1 MIIHQTLYNMFPL
14 AEMNPALVAPLTTNE
29 FVQRILVP
37 EVALHLIMEDKR
49 LTWGDGMKTALA
61 ILRDSSA
68 YGVAMFP
75 EDGGE
80 WDTGRKKQ
88 QEDKIGVGDMIV
100 MERARKRRIELAEE
114 DKHEEAQMRESEA
127 AVRNSR
133 EKEERAE
140 AKRKAKEEEMAL
152 ASSDTNNTT
161 GSHQPLRPRPR
172 LRTTMKDS
180 SSSVIGAPLSSLE
193 NIEATTM
200 RARSR
205 SRSVR
210 NALATDVSSDTDDFY
225 VSDRHRASS
234 MERRRSPSASET
246 RNVQREEGIRSQA
259 ARSRMASLKLGSDS
273 ESSTRAEVGRGKRA
287 SSKARPVAMDA
298 SKRSSSVIELD
309 SDDDEVEIV
318 GSSSKTPVVTRRPA
332 KSYSSLVESDNEDQA
347 TPKPA
352 VQLSSLAPL
361 ERSRLKKKMEEQAA
375 GRTLATR
382 CVIRLPF
389 FHAFV

>member
-49 LTWGDGMKTALA
+49 LAGDDGIKAALA

-80 WDTGRKKQ
+80 WDAGRKKQ

-100 MERARKRRIELAEE
+100 MERARKRRIELEEE
-114 DKHEEAQMRESEA
+114 DKHEEAQRRESEA
-127 AVRNSR
+127 AARKNR
-133 EKEERAE
+133 EKEERTKAR
-140 AKRKAKEEEMAL
+140 RKAKEEEIAL

-161 GSHQPLRPRPR
+161 GSQQPSRPRPR
-172 LRTTMKDS
+172 PRTTAMGS
-180 SSSVIGAPLSSLE
+180 SSSAIGAPLSSLD
-193 NIEATTM
+193 NIEETTM

-210 NALATDVSSDTDDFY
+210 NAVATDVSSDTDDIY

-246 RNVQREEGIRSQA
+246 RNVHREEGMPSKA
-259 ARSRMASLKLGSDS
+259 ARSRMASLKLDSES
-273 ESSTRAEVGRGKRA
+273 ESSTRAEVGRGKCAPSRA
-287 SSKARPVAMDA
+287 RSVAKEA
-298 SKRSSSVIELD
+298 AKRSSSVIELD
-309 SDDDEVEIV
+309 SDDDEIEIID
-318 GSSSKTPVVTRRPA
+318 SSSKTPMLKRRTA
-332 KSYSSLVESDNEDQA
+332 KAMDTGEEDQA

-352 VQLSSLAPL
+352 VQLSSLPPL
-361 ERSRLKKKMEEQAA
+361 ERIRLKKRMEEAA
-375 GRTLATR
+375 AQSLAAR
-382 CVIRLPF
+382 WVICLSF
-389 FHAFV
+389 FRVFV

>member
-1 MIIHQTLYNMFPL
+1 MFPL

-49 LTWGDGMKTALA
+49 LTGGDGMKSALA

-80 WDTGRKKQ
+80 WDMGRKKQ

-100 MERARKRRIELAEE
+100 MERARKRRIELADE
-114 DKHEEAQMRESEA
+114 DKHEEAQIRESEA
-127 AVRNSR
+127 AVRKSR
-133 EKEERAE
+133 EKEERTK
-140 AKRKAKEEEMAL
+140 AKRKEEEEEMAL

-161 GSHQPLRPRPR
+161 GSRPRPR
-172 LRTTMKDS
+172 PRPRPTMKDS
-180 SSSVIGAPLSSLE
+180 SSSAIGAPLSSLA

-246 RNVQREEGIRSQA
+246 RNEQREEGMRSQA
-259 ARSRMASLKLGSDS
+259 TRSRMASLTLGSDS
-273 ESSTRAEVGRGKRA
+273 ESSTRAEVGKGKRA
-287 SSKARPVAMDA
+287 SSRARSVAMDA
-298 SKRSSSVIELD
+298 PTKRSSSVIELD

-332 KSYSSLVESDNEDQA
+332 KAYSSLVESDEEDQA

-375 GRTLATR
+375 ARNLAAR
-382 CVIRLPF
+382 CDICLPVR
-389 FHAFV
+389 AFV